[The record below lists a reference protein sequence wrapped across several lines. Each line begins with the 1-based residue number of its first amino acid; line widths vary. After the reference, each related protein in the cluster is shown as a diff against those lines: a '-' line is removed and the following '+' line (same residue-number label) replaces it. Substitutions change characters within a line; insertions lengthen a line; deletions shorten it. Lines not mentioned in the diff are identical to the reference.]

1 MHQVGDLRRRG
12 AFTGRGLSPR
22 TRLLPSVPSVP
33 PAPRLG
39 SWVRSSGESL
49 TGVPDCLSVGPWVLG
64 QDSSSSLGFPEGSS
78 ASWSGWQRSGDSNC
92 NVLSFPGR
100 LVPLIGVPLIGVPR
114 LQACGR
120 ASGSQARPAPF
131 TPVLRGGGGSEPGG
145 RVLRLTW
152 VWTEWQTQGLAPAEL
167 AAQCE
172 VECGLGLP
180 PFPPGPP

>member
-22 TRLLPSVPSVP
+22 TRLLPSVP

-92 NVLSFPGR
+92 FIISFSLKHALQLPQA
-100 LVPLIGVPLIGVPR
+100 LVCAWVTLCVPCAPLCDHWSGPLAVHSRSYSVPW
-114 LQACGR
+114 
-120 ASGSQARPAPF
+120 
-131 TPVLRGGGGSEPGG
+131 PVLLRPETLSPLY
-145 RVLRLTW
+145 RHVWNRSVL
-152 VWTEWQTQGLAPAEL
+152 
-167 AAQCE
+167 
-172 VECGLGLP
+172 
-180 PFPPGPP
+180 